1 MICFAISTFFASVF
15 TLFAFLLELFVL
27 IGQLSNKPLL
37 RHLYFGQAINASQGK
52 TLNFNLWNYCTGD
65 INGHVSGCAK
75 PRPAF
80 NWAQTPGISQVM
92 SRQANSGSIKSIFLA
107 LFVII
112 FISCGLSLIFWL
124 MSLPICCLRR
134 RGLGYSMTTL
144 TLINFLL
151 ALVAMI
157 IGLVVTI
164 HGGKMLT
171 AADPGWLGTPGNSLW
186 CLIGAVVS
194 LFFAVLL
201 YSAGSCCC
209 KGSKEGRRVR
219 PGKADSFTSEN
230 RQRFDSGPPPPPH
243 VNNNGYHP
251 HQGPSPNTY
260 ANQGPIMTSP
270 QQHSPMPPTSPYVAP
285 QEQRPYETPTFQHTQ
300 LGQSPNIHSDHIQH
314 NQHHEVKQF
323 KHMPFPGQ
331 NNNVQ
336 HV

>member
-1 MICFAISTFFASVF
+1 MICFAISTLFASLF
-15 TLFAFLLELFVL
+15 TLFAFILELFVL

-37 RHLYFGQAINASQGK
+37 RSLYFGQAINASQGK

-65 INGHVSGCAK
+65 IHGAVSGCAK
-75 PRPAF
+75 PRPAY

-92 SRQANSGSIKSIFLA
+92 SRQANSTGVKSLFLA

-171 AADPGWLGTPGNSLW
+171 GADPGWLGTPGNSLW
-186 CLIGAVVS
+186 CLIGSVVS
-194 LFFAVLL
+194 LFFALLL
-201 YSAGSCCC
+201 YSVGSCCC
-209 KGSKEGRRVR
+209 KGSKEGRQRVR
-219 PGKADSFTSEN
+219 PGKTDSLASDN
-230 RQRFDSGPPPPPH
+230 HQRFNSGPYPPPH
-243 VNNNGYHP
+243 ANNNGYYSQ
-251 HQGPSPNTY
+251 QGPSPNSFV
-260 ANQGPIMTSP
+260 NQGPAMSSP
-270 QQHSPMPPTSPYVAP
+270 QQPSPMPPASPYVAS
-285 QEQRPYETPTFQHTQ
+285 QEQRPYETPTFQHTP
-300 LGQSPNIHSDHIQH
+300 LGQSPNIHSEQ
-314 NQHHEVKQF
+314 QQQHEVNQF

-336 HV
+336 HL